1 MKLFVVLP
9 RLAGGGMERMRL
21 HLLPE
26 FQAAGAETFLV
37 VGQLQGEL
45 VDLVPSGVP
54 VIEIAP
60 RGPLQFFPGLIRALR
75 KYRPTHIL
83 SAADDVNVMAILANR
98 LSGAKARIVVS
109 NHNTLTEQISRA
121 PGLQFAKLSVT
132 RTLMRW
138 LYPRAA
144 GIVAVSQG
152 VADDLAVQLRL
163 PRDRIRV
170 IYNPVIDREFEAR
183 AMEPLPDFWP
193 KGPEPVILFAGRL
206 VPQKRLD
213 VLLDAFAVVLDH
225 QPAHLIIAGKGPR
238 RDWVESEITRRDW
251 AHCVTL
257 AGFVSNVL
265 PLVRS
270 SDLLVLSSDHEGL
283 GNVLIEALAVGT
295 QIVSTDCPSGP
306 REILANGMYGQLVP
320 ISDAQTLGHAILQSL
335 NGTSWFPKGALI
347 ARAQDFRATETTRRY
362 LSALCGTRA

>member
-1 MKLFVVLP
+1 MKLFVILP

-45 VDLVPSGVP
+45 VELVPSGVP
-54 VIEIAP
+54 VLEIAP
-60 RGPLQFFPGLIRALR
+60 RGPLQFLPGLVRALR
-75 KYRPTHIL
+75 KHRPTHIL

-98 LSGAKARIVVS
+98 LGGTQARVVVS
-109 NHNTLTEQISRA
+109 NHNTLSEQITRA
-121 PGLQFAKLSVT
+121 TGLQFVKLRGT

-138 LYPRAA
+138 LYPLAD
-144 GIVAVSQG
+144 GIVAVSHG
-152 VADDLAVQLRL
+152 VADDLATQLRL
-163 PRDRIRV
+163 PRNRIRV
-170 IYNPVIDREFEAR
+170 IYNPVIDREFMAR
-183 AMEPLPDFWP
+183 TMEPCPDFWP

-213 VLLDAFAVVLDH
+213 VLLEAFAVVLEH
-225 QPAHLIIAGKGPR
+225 QPAHLVIAGKGPR
-238 RDWVESEITRRDW
+238 KAWLEAEITRRDW

-257 AGFVSNVL
+257 AGFVPNVL

-306 REILANGMYGQLVP
+306 REILENGKHGQLVP
-320 ISDAQTLGHAILQSL
+320 TSDPQTLGRGILQSL
-335 NGTSWFPKGALI
+335 NGTSWFPKDSLI
-347 ARAQDFRATETTRRY
+347 ARAQDFCATETTRRY
-362 LSALCGTRA
+362 LSALCGKQA